1 MLDRKDRS
9 QHALFIPGS
18 LVDYIPKNHILKQVD
33 KVLDLSWLREE
44 VADCYDLTNGRPGID
59 PEAAVRLMLAGFFQ
73 GIVHDRKLIREAEV
87 NIAIRWFAGYDLTD
101 KLPHHSSLTR
111 IRQRW
116 GMDRFLKIFQKTV
129 EACNKAGLISGETI
143 HIDATLIRADVS
155 WESLTTQHVET
166 VFDQNNDDG
175 KENETDDSDKPKKKG
190 HSRKDPKK
198 PKKIS
203 KTDPDATLCT
213 SNPKNRMEPNYKQ
226 HTAVDDQ
233 SGIVVDVELTTGE
246 QSEGNK
252 LIEIVDRIQQT
263 INTEIGFVTAD
274 LGYSHPVNYEYL
286 ESQDIDAIIPTKK
299 QIRRQGPIPI
309 SRFKF
314 DGKHQTVRCPGGKW
328 LHRTP
333 TKQPHGWDY
342 ASTTAQCQ
350 ACPLKSRCLPSSM
363 KKRVIRIVGGY
374 EALTRAR
381 RRKLKGWDK
390 ETFERY
396 TRHKWR
402 VEGAHGEAKTQH
414 GLRRAVRRGLRNVA
428 IQMYLTATVMNLKRL
443 AAFCLSFFRE
453 NAAIIG
459 HFGFRGW
466 VLRSIQGIS

>member
-1 MLDRKDRS
+1 MLDRKDRTR
-9 QHALFIPGS
+9 HALFIPGS
-18 LVDYIPKNHILKQVD
+18 LVDYIPKDHILKKVD

-116 GMDRFLKIFQKTV
+116 GMERFLKIFQKTV

-190 HSRKDPKK
+190 RPGKAEKK

-203 KTDPDATLCT
+203 RTDPDATMTT
-213 SNPKNRMEPNYKQ
+213 SKHSFHMEPSYKQ
-226 HTAVDDQ
+226 HTAVDDKA
-233 SGIVVDVELTTGE
+233 GVVVDVKLTTGE
-246 QSEGNK
+246 QNEGK
-252 LIEIVDRIQQT
+252 ELLDQIARIRRL
-263 INTEIGFVTAD
+263 NGKKPVHVTAD
-274 LGYSHPVNYEYL
+274 MSYAHGSNYGEL
-286 ESQDIDAIIPTKK
+286 EKEGIDAVIPPNLKFGKKKSFPAIRFKYDARHDIVKCPGK
-299 QIRRQGPIPI
+299 QILTKR
-309 SRFKF
+309 
-314 DGKHQTVRCPGGKW
+314 GKKNNGWVYHCGVRI
-328 LHRTP
+328 
-333 TKQPHGWDY
+333 
-342 ASTTAQCQ
+342 CQ
-350 ACPLKSRCLPSSM
+350 ACKHKEKCLSPTA
-363 KKRVIRIVGGY
+363 RYRQVTIVNGH
-374 EALTRAR
+374 EALLRAR
-381 RRKLKGWDK
+381 RRKVKSWDK
-390 ETFERY
+390 TTYELY
-396 TRHKWR
+396 LRHKWR
-402 VEGAHGEAKTQH
+402 VEGAHGEAKTLH
-414 GLRRAVRRGLRNVA
+414 GLRRAVRRGLWNVA

-443 AAFCLSFFRE
+443 AAFYLSFFKKSTSIFG
-453 NAAIIG
+453 NS
-459 HFGFRGW
+459 GFRGW
-466 VLRSIQGIS
+466 ILGLIQEIS

>member
-9 QHALFIPGS
+9 QNALFIPGS

-116 GMDRFLKIFQKTV
+116 GMERFLKIFQKTV
-129 EACNKAGLISGETI
+129 EACIKAGLVSGETI

-155 WESLTTQHVET
+155 WESLTTQHVKT
-166 VFDQNNDDG
+166 VFQQNDDV

-190 HSRKDPKK
+190 RPGKAEKK

-203 KTDPDATLCT
+203 KTDPDATMTT
-213 SNPKNRMEPNYKQ
+213 SKHSFHMEPSYKQ
-226 HTAVDDQ
+226 HTAVDDKA
-233 SGIVVDVELTTGE
+233 GVVVDVKLTTGE
-246 QSEGNK
+246 QNEGKELLDQIARIRK
-252 LIEIVDRIQQT
+252 LNGKKPVH
-263 INTEIGFVTAD
+263 VTAD
-274 LGYSHPVNYEYL
+274 MSYAHGSNYGEL
-286 ESQDIDAIIPTKK
+286 EKEGIDAVIPPNLKISKKKRFPSTRFKYDARHDIVKCPGK
-299 QIRRQGPIPI
+299 QILTKAYKQKKGWAY
-309 SRFKF
+309 
-314 DGKHQTVRCPGGKW
+314 RCGAR
-328 LHRTP
+328 L
-333 TKQPHGWDY
+333 
-342 ASTTAQCQ
+342 CQ
-350 ACPLKSRCLPSSM
+350 ACRHKESCLSPSRRH
-363 KKRVIRIVGGY
+363 RVIVIVNGY
-374 EALTRAR
+374 DALLRAR

-390 ETFERY
+390 ETVERY
-396 TRHKWR
+396 TCHRWR

-443 AAFCLSFFRE
+443 AVFCSSFFKNDTRIFGHSGLR
-453 NAAIIG
+453 ACFLGAI
-459 HFGFRGW
+459 
-466 VLRSIQGIS
+466 QEIS

>member
-9 QHALFIPGS
+9 QNALFIPGS

-116 GMDRFLKIFQKTV
+116 GMERFLKIFQKTV
-129 EACNKAGLISGETI
+129 EACIKAGLVSGETI

-155 WESLTTQHVET
+155 WESLTTQHVKT
-166 VFDQNNDDG
+166 VFQQNDDV

-190 HSRKDPKK
+190 RPGKAEKK

-203 KTDPDATLCT
+203 KTDPDATMTT
-213 SNPKNRMEPNYKQ
+213 SKHSFHMEPSYKQ
-226 HTAVDDQ
+226 HTAVDDKA
-233 SGIVVDVELTTGE
+233 GVVVDVKLTTGE
-246 QSEGNK
+246 QNEGKELLDQIARIRK
-252 LIEIVDRIQQT
+252 LNGKKPVH
-263 INTEIGFVTAD
+263 VTAD
-274 LGYSHPVNYEYL
+274 MSYAHGSNYGEL
-286 ESQDIDAIIPTKK
+286 EKEGIDAVIPPNLKISKK
-299 QIRRQGPIPI
+299 KRFP
-309 SRFKF
+309 STRFKY
-314 DGKHQTVRCPGGKW
+314 DARHDIVKCPGKQT
-328 LHRTP
+328 L
-333 TKQPHGWDY
+333 TKRSKRDNGWTY
-342 ASTTAQCQ
+342 HCGSRICQ
-350 ACPLKSRCLPSSM
+350 ACKHKEKCFSSTG
-363 KKRVIRIVGGY
+363 KFRTILIVDGY
-374 EALTRAR
+374 EALLRAR
-381 RRKLKGWDK
+381 RRKRKGWDK
-390 ETFERY
+390 ATYELY
-396 TRHKWR
+396 LRHKWR

-443 AAFCLSFFRE
+443 AAFCSSFFK
-453 NAAIIG
+453 NNTPIFG
-459 HFGFRGW
+459 HSGLRGCF
-466 VLRSIQGIS
+466 LGPIQEIS